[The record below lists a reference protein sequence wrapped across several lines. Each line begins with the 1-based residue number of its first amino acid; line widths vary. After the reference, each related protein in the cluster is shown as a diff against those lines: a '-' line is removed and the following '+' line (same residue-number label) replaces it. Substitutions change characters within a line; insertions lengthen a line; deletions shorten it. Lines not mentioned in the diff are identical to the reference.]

1 MRKVFEW
8 MGDYRCKDD
17 IYDTMP
23 PVVGAVLVNLRRHG
37 TQVGDGSGC
46 LAVVWEEWN
55 DEVMMNYRLRDIH
68 ERFSM
73 VWTL

>member
-1 MRKVFEW
+1 MISICFGWKLSSFF
-8 MGDYRCKDD
+8 D
-17 IYDTMP
+17 DTMP

-37 TQVGDGSGC
+37 TQVGDGSGG